1 MLLSPKSLLCFLLA
15 FAVAALGLLTPA
27 FAATTQ
33 SADSEY
39 LGRLAEALQLLDA
52 GDCQSASNA
61 VTGALEHRRNE
72 RLAYLVRAIVL
83 LRNASYTEA
92 SHAFGEAGRMGA
104 EADLVAYG
112 QALCSLG
119 QGKLAQAEAAFK
131 QQGTRVTV
139 PELRLVRAYIA
150 LLRGDKPD
158 LGSLPVE
165 DPRVS
170 LLRAYASLRAGNAG
184 AAAGFLQTAAAGRP
198 PSHLLDQGAA
208 MGFDPGVPILCTAVT
223 SIADAAGGGALSPA
237 GFLGKVRL
245 RADRT
250 KTPGASYVLFY
261 VDSRLVGIVNTP
273 PFELVWDSTT
283 VANGIHT
290 VRIRGEDTSGM
301 LVGETSQQ
309 VLVANSAPEASPP
322 LAGAPVQ
329 TLLDAAWD
337 ALRLRGSRTW
347 AEYEL
352 ARQAAGEGRR
362 LDAMLRYE
370 RILAFQP
377 RYRDVRQRFRE
388 VSRWGSGETVWR
400 GTGTDRGVALTFDD
414 GPNGGTEALLDAL
427 KESGTSATF
436 FLVGSQARR
445 HPELVSRIAAGGHEI
460 ACHSE
465 SHRRLTDVSEDDLI
479 RELFG
484 PIAAI
489 HEITGVPPRL
499 FRPPGGHFDS
509 RTGKAAAE
517 FGLVPVMWSAHCGP
531 YEGGAARTMEE
542 YTASKVTAGSVVL
555 MHNCEPTTLRAL
567 PGIISN
573 LRVRGLRP
581 VTVSALRK

>member
-1 MLLSPKSLLCFLLA
+1 M
-15 FAVAALGLLTPA
+15 
-27 FAATTQ
+27 
-33 SADSEY
+33 
-39 LGRLAEALQLLDA
+39 
-52 GDCQSASNA
+52 
-61 VTGALEHRRNE
+61 
-72 RLAYLVRAIVL
+72 
-83 LRNASYTEA
+83 
-92 SHAFGEAGRMGA
+92 
-104 EADLVAYG
+104 AYG

-273 PFELVWDSTT
+273 PLNSCGTPPPWPMDSQSQDQ
-283 VANGIHT
+283 G
-290 VRIRGEDTSGM
+290 RGHLRM
-301 LVGETSQQ
+301 LRRDLPAGACCQ
-309 VLVANSAPEASPP
+309 LAPEASPL
-322 LAGAPVQ
+322 LAGAQFRRFSMPPGMP
-329 TLLDAAWD
+329 
-337 ALRLRGSRTW
+337 LRLRQPHVGRD
-347 AEYEL
+347 EL

-370 RILAFQP
+370 RILAFKP
-377 RYRDVRQRFRE
+377 RYRDVRQRFGR
-388 VSRWGSGETVWR
+388 
-400 GTGTDRGVALTFDD
+400 
-414 GPNGGTEALLDAL
+414 
-427 KESGTSATF
+427 
-436 FLVGSQARR
+436 
-445 HPELVSRIAAGGHEI
+445 
-460 ACHSE
+460 
-465 SHRRLTDVSEDDLI
+465 
-479 RELFG
+479 
-484 PIAAI
+484 
-489 HEITGVPPRL
+489 
-499 FRPPGGHFDS
+499 
-509 RTGKAAAE
+509 
-517 FGLVPVMWSAHCGP
+517 
-531 YEGGAARTMEE
+531 
-542 YTASKVTAGSVVL
+542 
-555 MHNCEPTTLRAL
+555 
-567 PGIISN
+567 
-573 LRVRGLRP
+573 
-581 VTVSALRK
+581 